1 MAHILLKLL
10 NVKGARMMNHL
21 PNLKIEKLY
30 KELEDIESA
39 ITDNCNAMTNANIRA
54 LVDKRRHLLALLTR
68 EFIAQ
73 KQNTKNLPPS
83 FYKSAPEIES
93 FIKTWCSQVKTL
105 KIQNPSFTCSEFC
118 NLLLDHTLPEIWNF
132 DEDLIII
139 DQPPTATVLE
149 AIHQRNQKHI
159 IILGRKSPIPQ
170 DVIAYAMLNEIKL
183 CVSFAHLQQTIS
195 LLQISAQQVIS
206 ISCEMDPEINF
217 NAKAAIEDAVTAGK
231 RIRSQNTITSS
242 KFGKHWAINLLKNTP
257 ELSKLKNLHQLE
269 ISGVDDAII
278 VGAGPSLNK
287 NIDQLKEI
295 QSSVFIV
302 TALRSLPVLDAA
314 GIEADLVIQLD
325 AENDDVAQKLT
336 PNLSRPIKNLLLEAH
351 INNGFFAI
359 PAQNRIWSLPK
370 QFPEFHKKFGTL
382 PTPFSASSVSMYGLY
397 LCQFLNFKNI
407 CLIGQDLAAS
417 SNRVYADGATNLLP
431 SHANT
436 AMFNIEVPGF
446 FGNTVLTADHYL
458 FQIERFSQIAR
469 HWASQQL
476 NMNLV
481 NATEGGAYIPEF
493 DHITLDAFIG
503 QRQIRDKNTIKSINF
518 SADNFVTSSGAGSYL
533 TDICD
538 TMTKISKIAETI
550 IKLDK
555 QSEKTRGLDKKIKKT
570 IERFQCL
577 NNSTDLLQMAMQERI
592 AKIIGTSN
600 SVETVGTYTQF
611 FEQIRETAL
620 ILRDVAKH

>member
-1 MAHILLKLL
+1 MAHILLRFP
-10 NVKGARMMNHL
+10 NAMGAQTMNHL
-21 PNLKIEKLY
+21 PNFKIEQLS
-30 KELEDIESA
+30 KELENIDLEIENNCGTISEA
-39 ITDNCNAMTNANIRA
+39 KIRDLIDN
-54 LVDKRRHLLALLTR
+54 RRHLLALLTR
-68 EFIAQ
+68 EFLAQ
-73 KQNTKNLPPS
+73 KQNTKNLLPA
-83 FYKSAPEIES
+83 FHKSAPEIEK
-93 FIKTWCSQVKTL
+93 FINTWCSQVKTL
-105 KIQNPSFTCSEFC
+105 RIQNPSFTCSEFC
-118 NLLLDHTLPEIWNF
+118 NLLFDYTLPKVWNF
-132 DEDLIII
+132 EEDLIIV
-139 DQPPTATVLE
+139 DQPPSVTILE
-149 AIHQRNQKHI
+149 AIHMRNQKHI
-159 IILGRKSPIPQ
+159 VILWRIGPIPR
-170 DVIAYAMLNEIKL
+170 DIIDFAMQKDIRMCL
-183 CVSFAHLQQTIS
+183 SFENLRQTVS

-217 NAKAAIEDAVTAGK
+217 NAKAAIQDAVTAGK
-231 RIRSQNTITSS
+231 RIRKQNTVTSS
-242 KFGKHWAINLLKNTP
+242 KFGKRWAINLLKNTP

-269 ISGVDDAII
+269 ISGVDNAII

-295 QSSVFIV
+295 QAAVFIV

-325 AENDDVAQKLT
+325 AEDDEVAQKLT

-359 PAQNRIWSLPK
+359 PAQNKIWSLNR
-370 QFPEFHKKFGTL
+370 QFPKFHEKFGTL
-382 PTPFSASSVSMYGLY
+382 PTPFAASSVSMYGLY

-417 SNRVYADGATNLLP
+417 SNRLYADGATNLLP

-469 HWASQQL
+469 IWASQQL

-493 DHITLDAFIG
+493 DHMTLDAFIE

-518 SADNFVTSSGAGSYL
+518 SSGNFVTSSDAGSYL
-533 TDICD
+533 TEIYD
-538 TMTKISKIAETI
+538 TMTKISKAAETV

-555 QSEKTRGLDKKIKKT
+555 QSKKTRGLEKKIKKT
-570 IERFQCL
+570 IQTFQHL
-577 NNSTDLLQMAMQERI
+577 NNYTDLLQMAMQERI
-592 AKIIGTSN
+592 ATIIGTSH

-620 ILRDVAKH
+620 TLRDAAKH